1 MSRLYA
7 ECDNLLDAIQIALEQ
22 INNSILWDTGDFD
35 GAIIQLET
43 VSQSLAWVQ
52 PLFEDSANFMSL
64 MSTVTDMISYLMD
77 SHDRCYRNNT
87 TGRPLNISKVQLSA
101 LLELEF
107 TQVEIA
113 KIFGCSSKTIHRRVL
128 QFGLDQFTSYS
139 AISDEKLD
147 EVVLNFVSNFPTS
160 GQKQLAGHLT
170 SLGYRIQRYRI

>member
-1 MSRLYA
+1 
-7 ECDNLLDAIQIALEQ
+7 
-22 INNSILWDTGDFD
+22 
-35 GAIIQLET
+35 
-43 VSQSLAWVQ
+43 
-52 PLFEDSANFMSL
+52 
-64 MSTVTDMISYLMD
+64 MD
-77 SHDRCYRNNT
+77 SHDQCYRNNT
-87 TGRPLNISKVQLSA
+87 TGRPPLNISKVQLSV

-170 SLGYRIQRYRI
+170 SLGYRIQRYRIRDSLYRVDPWGVQIRSRRLLNCRKYKVAGTDCERLDDCVNKLKFCNPPPHPSLSSWSQLFHCYDSLN